1 MKVQNKQEKP
11 FQAFPVG
18 NFDIRA
24 ERNIS
29 FMNETKRYK
38 ILPRPKCWVQKN
50 FQILLPNFRKDLIK
64 SCLKFPA

>member
-11 FQAFPVG
+11 FQAFPVS

-38 ILPRPKCWVQKN
+38 IQPRPKC
-50 FQILLPNFRKDLIK
+50 
-64 SCLKFPA
+64 